1 MSKVTSYPADYQTF
15 PTLFELEPVAGFED
29 ADDTNADTYG
39 AQQLTLF
46 NAYYGEYCYM
56 PLLLFEGR
64 SGKLILP
71 VLRPGRGNKAI
82 NIAGLLKR
90 LILKLRKKWK
100 HTQIIV
106 RGDSHF
112 CSHDFMDWAT
122 DRQDG
127 IHFITGLAGNVK
139 LKRIS
144 ANWLDTAIASY
155 EATGEEVR
163 IFHSF
168 MYKAGSWKHQQRV
181 VVKIE
186 VNNLGTN
193 VRYVVTD
200 FKGQRSSF
208 IYSDC
213 YCDRGRMEQMISELK
228 NGLKADRMSCNK
240 FTAN

>member
-1 MSKVTSYPADYQTF
+1 
-15 PTLFELEPVAGFED
+15 
-29 ADDTNADTYG
+29 
-39 AQQLTLF
+39 
-46 NAYYGEYCYM
+46 
-56 PLLLFEGR
+56 
-64 SGKLILP
+64 
-71 VLRPGRGNKAI
+71 
-82 NIAGLLKR
+82 
-90 LILKLRKKWK
+90 
-100 HTQIIV
+100 
-106 RGDSHF
+106 
-112 CSHDFMDWAT
+112 MDWAT

-168 MYKAGSWKHQQRV
+168 MYKAASWKHQQRV

-200 FKGQRSSF
+200 FKG
-208 IYSDC
+208 
-213 YCDRGRMEQMISELK
+213 
-228 NGLKADRMSCNK
+228 
-240 FTAN
+240 

>member
-1 MSKVTSYPADYQTF
+1 M
-15 PTLFELEPVAGFED
+15 
-29 ADDTNADTYG
+29 
-39 AQQLTLF
+39 
-46 NAYYGEYCYM
+46 
-56 PLLLFEGR
+56 
-64 SGKLILP
+64 
-71 VLRPGRGNKAI
+71 
-82 NIAGLLKR
+82 
-90 LILKLRKKWK
+90 ILKLRKKWK

-139 LKRIS
+139 LQKIT
-144 ANWLDTAIASY
+144 AHWLDTAVASHK
-155 EATGEEVR
+155 ATGEDVR
-163 IFHSF
+163 TFHSF

-200 FKGQRSSF
+200 FKG
-208 IYSDC
+208 
-213 YCDRGRMEQMISELK
+213 
-228 NGLKADRMSCNK
+228 
-240 FTAN
+240 